1 MPCRGR
7 RFGLRGGGVIS
18 EIPVTSCH
26 PPSPRI
32 TVPLGGGRGA
42 GGQKPRPAR
51 PQASKASPPAGARHG
66 GHGQGALHS
75 GSRAPRPRAR
85 ARSGARRGNR
95 SRRASA
101 PRRPPHPHAPPSGA
115 EESGEGCRGG
125 SGAWGGAGARSPSS
139 ILRRAEEGKAGLGA
153 DRAGHF
159 SGSGRSTPGTAGRQ
173 GHRPGDPCGPSGAA
187 RRAGLGLPLGRRA
200 RPPAPSRAGR
210 SGPGGEGGE
219 R

>member
-1 MPCRGR
+1 MPRRGR
-7 RFGLRGGGVIS
+7 RFGLRGSGVIS

-32 TVPLGGGRGA
+32 TVPLGVGGGA
-42 GGQKPRPAR
+42 GGQKPRPPR

-66 GHGQGALHS
+66 GHGQVALHS

-85 ARSGARRGNR
+85 GTLRCLPGQQVPPGLG
-95 SRRASA
+95 
-101 PRRPPHPHAPPSGA
+101 PPGVRPPQPPSGA

-159 SGSGRSTPGTAGRQ
+159 SGSGRSTPGTAGLH
-173 GHRPGDPCGPSGAA
+173 GHRPGAPCGPSGSP
-187 RRAGLGLPLGRRA
+187 RRAGLGPPLRRRA

-210 SGPGGEGGE
+210 SWSGGAGGE